1 MVIRYHGRVRHAAAG
16 VAHRRSWL
24 TPPRRF
30 CVHRPDVFGE
40 TVGSYR
46 IEAKL
51 AEGGMGAV
59 YRASHILL
67 GRPAAVKVLLPELSR
82 NHEIVNRFFNEA
94 RAATA
99 IRHPGIVEIYDFG
112 YMESGFAYIAMEL
125 LDGEPL
131 SRRLATAGRLDEG
144 TALLYTRGIASALA
158 AAHQRGIVHRDLKP
172 DNIFLVPDPDMPTG
186 IRCKLL
192 DFGIAKV
199 AEAARGGEATKTR
212 TGSVM
217 GTPTY
222 MSPEQCRGAG
232 EVDHRSDLYA
242 LGCILYEMVTG
253 RPPFNAE
260 GVGEIIG
267 MHLFMAPTPPSHVAP
282 GVSANVEGLVMSLLQ
297 KDASQRIQSA
307 AEIVRLLGSG
317 SIPAGPSP
325 ASMPPTMMAP
335 AMRTPVP
342 VPTPAPGTSPQVT
355 TLGGAAAESTAISTP
370 PPKRKTGL
378 FVAVGL
384 ALVGGGIAAAVA
396 AGGGSKGD
404 TQPAADPTPRAAVTL
419 DAGVVPAVAIDAAV
433 APAADAAVAEVVPQA
448 IDAGVATTTADTA
461 SDRKKKDRDRRRRRD
476 RDKKDTTGTG
486 NTTTTDSGYGIDRG
500 D

>member
-1 MVIRYHGRVRHAAAG
+1 VI
-16 VAHRRSWL
+16 
-24 TPPRRF
+24 
-30 CVHRPDVFGE
+30 GE
-40 TVGSYR
+40 AVGSYR

-59 YRASHILL
+59 YRASHQLL
-67 GRPAAVKVLLPELSR
+67 GRPAAVKVLLPELST

-94 RAATA
+94 RASTA

-112 YMESGFAYIAMEL
+112 YMPSGIAYIAMEL

-131 SRRLATAGRLDEG
+131 SRRLATVGRLDEA

-158 AAHQRGIVHRDLKP
+158 AAHARGIVHRDLKP

-186 IRCKLL
+186 IRPKLL

-212 TGSVM
+212 MGSVM

-253 RPPFNAE
+253 RPPFVSD

-267 MHLFMAPTPPSHVAP
+267 MHLFMAPVPPSHVVP
-282 GVSANVEGLVMSLLQ
+282 GISANVESLAMSLLA
-297 KDASQRIQSA
+297 KNPGERIQSA
-307 AEIVRLLGSG
+307 AEIVRLLGTS
-317 SIPAGPSP
+317 
-325 ASMPPTMMAP
+325 SMPAISGAITAQTVV
-335 AMRTPVP
+335 ATPLKTP
-342 VPTPAPGTSPQVT
+342 LPPTPT
-355 TLGGAAAESTAISTP
+355 TLGAAAGQSTAVTP
-370 PPKRKTGL
+370 PPRRRTGL
-378 FVAVGL
+378 WAAVGL
-384 ALVGGGIAAAVA
+384 AVVAGGIAAVVVGSR
-396 AGGGSKGD
+396 GGEAI
-404 TQPAADPTPRAAVTL
+404 PAATPSASTTPSTNIDATAPSPLAVDAGAAAAVVPDAAPTPDAAPAQVAETTP
-419 DAGVVPAVAIDAAV
+419 DAGPAKDSKDK
-433 APAADAAVAEVVPQA
+433 PSGRRHGRDRKPR
-448 IDAGVATTTADTA
+448 TTT
-461 SDRKKKDRDRRRRRD
+461 
-476 RDKKDTTGTG
+476 TTT
-486 NTTTTDSGYGIDRG
+486 NTTTTEPTGSGIDRG